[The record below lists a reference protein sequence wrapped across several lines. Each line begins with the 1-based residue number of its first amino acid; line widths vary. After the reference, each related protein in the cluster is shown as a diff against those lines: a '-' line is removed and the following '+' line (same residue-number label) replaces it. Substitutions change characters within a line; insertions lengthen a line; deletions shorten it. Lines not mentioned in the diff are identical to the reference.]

1 MSKST
6 FFSGQPIFTQLL
18 SFLDKSQIQR
28 FSREAGSDH
37 YCKKFST
44 YQHLVTML
52 YSSFQHCTSLR
63 EVTTGMRACEGRLQS
78 CGLTHFPARSTL
90 SDANKHRDYR
100 VFEKIYL
107 GLYHQTSHLLPDSR
121 KNKRGNRLIL
131 MDTTT
136 ISLFKEILKGAGNK
150 GLDGKR
156 KGGIKVHTAAWA
168 HEGVPFLAQFSS
180 GATADVKAASDIS
193 FPEGSVVVFD
203 KGFNDYQRFNR
214 WSSEGVFWVT
224 RLKQGSS
231 FEVLRQAKV
240 SMYQKIRGVI
250 SDQIIWLG
258 NSAKKE
264 KVRCRRVV
272 FKDFKTGKVFEFISN
287 HFKWKPA
294 SIADAYKQRWGIEL
308 LFKRIKQNMQLQYFL
323 GDNENAIKIQIYCSL
338 IADLLIKLVSAK
350 VRKRWA
356 FSNLASVIRLHLTN
370 YTNLLKFLER
380 PDQARI
386 FNPISPAEQLMLN
399 LSG

>member
-18 SFLDKSQIQR
+18 SYLDKGQIQR
-28 FSREAGSDH
+28 FARECDSDH

-78 CGLTHFPARSTL
+78 SGLTHFPARSTL
-90 SDANKHRDYR
+90 SDANKRRDYQ
-100 VFEKIYL
+100 VFEKIYQ
-107 GLYHQTSHLLPDSR
+107 GLYYQTRHLLPDSR

-168 HEGVPFLAQFSS
+168 HEGVPFLAQFTS

-193 FPEGSVVVFD
+193 FPPGSVVVFD
-203 KGFNDYQRFNR
+203 KGFNDYHRFNR
-214 WSSEGVFWVT
+214 WSAEGVFWVT

-231 FEVLRQAKV
+231 FKVVREAKV

-250 SDQIIWLG
+250 SDQIICLG
-258 NSAKKE
+258 SSAKKQ

-272 FKDFKTGKVFEFISN
+272 FKDFKTGQVYEFISN
-287 HFKWKPA
+287 LLKWQPA

-356 FSNLASVIRLHLTN
+356 FSNMASVIRLHLTN
-370 YTNLLKFLER
+370 YTNLLKFLEM
-380 PDQARI
+380 PDQAKI
-386 FNPISPAEQLMLN
+386 FNPVSPADQLMLD